1 MRVSNHAMTGPLP
14 VNHSLSLSSKFRWCV
29 PKHVSTVVIFCV
41 FGSHICTWRLLCAIG
56 TTFADGWLD
65 PSRQNAA
72 VSLGRM
78 RAATQTRACL
88 SIAKLCAS
96 DLLFQIASSAQYTED
111 AAGG

>member
-1 MRVSNHAMTGPLP
+1 MRVSNQATCAPLP

-29 PKHVSTVVIFCV
+29 PKQVSIVVIFLA
-41 FGSHICTWRLLCAIG
+41 FGSHICTWRLLCAMG
-56 TTFADGWLD
+56 ATLADGWFE

-72 VSLGRM
+72 VSLGLI
-78 RAATQTRACL
+78 RAATHTRACL

-96 DLLFQIASSAQYTED
+96 DWLFQIASSAQYTED